1 MTPTLSF
8 KITPFFDAEYLRND
22 KRYRHSFSK
31 ILMGTY
37 TRPTQQC
44 YFEWHWVI
52 LSDLAKYSMSRSVA
66 RSQRRAV
73 SLRQLSFLSYPSC
86 RCPRNR
92 GPRQNIVIRT
102 IGVEKNRRV
111 FLSDGDMFEFWWYVL
126 PFRHNTG
133 VWRTDGRTD
142 IRTFVTA

>member
-52 LSDLAKYSMSRSVA
+52 LGDLAKYSMSRSVA

-102 IGVEKNRRV
+102 IGVEKKTRRV
-111 FLSDGDMFEFWWYVL
+111 FLWWWYVWIL
-126 PFRHNTG
+126 MICLAFSTQYRR
-133 VWRTDGRTD
+133 VTDGRTD
-142 IRTFVTA
+142 RRTFATA